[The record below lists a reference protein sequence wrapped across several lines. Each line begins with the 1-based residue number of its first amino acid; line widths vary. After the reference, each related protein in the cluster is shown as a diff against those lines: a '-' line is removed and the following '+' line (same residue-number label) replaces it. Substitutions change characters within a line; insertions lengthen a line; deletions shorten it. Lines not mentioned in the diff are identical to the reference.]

1 MGHVTFCLSVE
12 DEMNAF
18 CRDGGGTV
26 GFSEFLAIMQRTTL
40 HKLGRYELEF
50 VKSTLPGKCLLTW
63 RAALFNFTL
72 EESKN
77 AV

>member
-40 HKLGRYELEF
+40 HKL
-50 VKSTLPGKCLLTW
+50 VVM
-63 RAALFNFTL
+63 N
-72 EESKN
+72 
-77 AV
+77 